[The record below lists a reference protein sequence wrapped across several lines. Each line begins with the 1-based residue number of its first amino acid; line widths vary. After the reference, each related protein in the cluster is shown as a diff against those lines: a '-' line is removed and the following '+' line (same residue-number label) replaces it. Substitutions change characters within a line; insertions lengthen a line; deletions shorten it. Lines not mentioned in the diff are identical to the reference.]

1 MISRWSVV
9 VDRDDLAKSEVLHDE
24 LPALTDGEVLLRVS
38 RVGLTAN
45 NVTYGVIGDLI
56 GYWRFFPTTASGR
69 GVIPVWGLADV
80 VESTVDSLPTGTRV
94 YGYLPMASHLV
105 VRPKLTS
112 SGFVDVSEHRTDLP
126 AVYNSYLVTTSD
138 PAYDERLEDLQAL
151 YRPLFL
157 TSFLLADQLADN
169 DFHGARTVV
178 ISSASSK
185 TAFGT
190 AQCLRNQGVRLVGLT
205 SPRNVEFTA
214 GLGLYDSVL
223 PYDAAVDLEP
233 SVYLDFSG
241 SADLRST
248 LHDRLGA
255 ELVKDISIGLTHQ
268 ATTADPRSEFFF
280 APDQLRKRTA
290 DWGSEGLAQRFGE
303 AWRGFT
309 AQAGDWVDVVPHEG
323 PDALVQV
330 WQEHVRGEA
339 SPTKAHVITFSTGRP

>member
-1 MISRWSVV
+1 MISRWTIV
-9 VDRDDLAKSEVLHDE
+9 VDRDDLTKTEVLHDE
-24 LPALTDGEVLLRVS
+24 LPALAAGEVLLRVS
-38 RVGLTAN
+38 RAGLTAN

-56 GYWRFFPTTASGR
+56 GYWNFFPAGGPGQ
-69 GVIPVWGLADV
+69 GVIPLWGLADV
-80 VESTVDSLPTGTRV
+80 VESTVDALPAGTRV

-105 VRPKLTS
+105 VRPRLTS
-112 SGFVDVSEHRTDLP
+112 AGFVDASEHRAELP
-126 AVYNSYLVTTSD
+126 AVYNSYLVTTQD
-138 PAYDERLEDLQAL
+138 PAYDERLEDLQVL

-157 TSFLLADQLADN
+157 TSFLLADRLVDN

-178 ISSASSK
+178 VSSASSK

-190 AQCLRNQGVRLVGLT
+190 AQCLRGAGVRVVGLT
-205 SPRNVEFTA
+205 SPRNVEFTK
-214 GLGLYDSVL
+214 GLGLYDTVL
-223 PYDAAVDLEP
+223 PYDASVDVEP

-255 ELVKDISIGLTHQ
+255 ELVKDISIGLTHG
-268 ATTADPRSEFFF
+268 ATTPDPRTEFFF

-309 AQAGDWVDVVPHEG
+309 AQAGDWVAVVQHSG
-323 PDALVQV
+323 PEELIDV
-330 WQEHVRGEA
+330 WQAVLAG
-339 SPTKAHVITFSTGRP
+339 KANPNTADVISF